1 MERITVYHNPACGN
15 SRGALEILRERKVEV
30 DVIEYLKAH
39 PTREALEKIA
49 DMLDGPIADLVR
61 KDKRFK
67 ELGLDAAKYNDK
79 KTVVALLL
87 EHLIDAPKRLLLLTG
102 SDLTHVDVAQR
113 TDCRNNPKDIFARST
128 RDRSEAGRTRAS
140 WRKLSFGRSGDRPDR
155 ADDAQRQK

>member
-15 SRGALEILRERKVEV
+15 SRGALEILRTRKVEV

-49 DMLDGPIADLVR
+49 DMLDGPVADLVR

-87 EHLIDAPKRLLLLTG
+87 EHPELMQRPVVIRGKRAIIARPPEKLEPLL
-102 SDLTHVDVAQR
+102 
-113 TDCRNNPKDIFARST
+113 
-128 RDRSEAGRTRAS
+128 
-140 WRKLSFGRSGDRPDR
+140 
-155 ADDAQRQK
+155 